1 MILDCLFNLARF
13 PPQSFEMD
21 PPPLIYLTS
30 FCFTPPYPRV
40 MHCFASSLTISPP
53 SKRRIDESLALYG
66 TPHKGAIICVGLKI
80 NSGNEKK
87 IKSEL
92 MSNFVLSQTRSLGIR
107 HGRAFMWR
115 HSPFTTIVPAEWM
128 VVKLHVGQR
137 TPVMRAQCFI
147 SEWILCFVTGT
158 VYIGILG

>member
-30 FCFTPPYPRV
+30 FFSTPPYPRV

-53 SKRRIDESLALYG
+53 SKRSIDESLALYG
-66 TPHKGAIICVGLKI
+66 TPHKGAIICVGVKI

-92 MSNFVLSQTRSLGIR
+92 MSNFILSQKRSLQGFGIDVIYR
-107 HGRAFMWR
+107 
-115 HSPFTTIVPAEWM
+115 VWM
-128 VVKLHVGQR
+128 VGR
-137 TPVMRAQCFI
+137 TGLLCGDI
-147 SEWILCFVTGT
+147 SDLR
-158 VYIGILG
+158 L